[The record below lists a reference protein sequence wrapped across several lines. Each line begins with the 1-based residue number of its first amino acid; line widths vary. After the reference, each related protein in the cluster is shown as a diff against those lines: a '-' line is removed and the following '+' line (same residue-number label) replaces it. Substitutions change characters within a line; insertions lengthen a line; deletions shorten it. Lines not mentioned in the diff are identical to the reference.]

1 MGDVPLGENTAVEL
15 ELDTVSTG
23 ASGADRDDDGAELD
37 AATEADAA
45 ARAATAAA
53 FGRTQEELAA
63 GVVEEEDADS
73 FMISIISHVPTT
85 DEMLQLFDE
94 GNHIADLACGEPLRA
109 STTKGRTFKT
119 MYNGKEWV
127 RIRRCLRAH
136 CLAAPVNPA
145 N

>member
-1 MGDVPLGENTAVEL
+1 MPPDRAG
-15 ELDTVSTG
+15 TVITG
-23 ASGADRDDDGAELD
+23 ASDADRDDDGAELD

-73 FMISIISHVPTT
+73 FMISIISHVPT

-94 GNHIADLACGEPLRA
+94 GNHIADLACGEPFRA
-109 STTKGRTFKT
+109 NTTRGWTFKI
-119 MYNGKEWV
+119 MVQWQ
-127 RIRRCLRAH
+127 RA
-136 CLAAPVNPA
+136 ADVDAG
-145 N
+145 

>member
-63 GVVEEEDADS
+63 GVIDEEDAFVYD
-73 FMISIISHVPTT
+73 
-85 DEMLQLFDE
+85 FD
-94 GNHIADLACGEPLRA
+94 HLACADRRDAAAVRRGQPYCCLARGEPFRA
-109 STTKGRTFKT
+109 STTKGQTF
-119 MYNGKEWV
+119 N
-127 RIRRCLRAH
+127 
-136 CLAAPVNPA
+136 
-145 N
+145 